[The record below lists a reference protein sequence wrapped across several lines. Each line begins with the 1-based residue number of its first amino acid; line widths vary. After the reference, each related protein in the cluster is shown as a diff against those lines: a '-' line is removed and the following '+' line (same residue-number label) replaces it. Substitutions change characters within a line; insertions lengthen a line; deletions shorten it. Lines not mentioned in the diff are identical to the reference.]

1 MSGNGAGMDRRIN
14 KTRRAIFAAFETL
27 LTEKRY
33 EQITVQD
40 IIDKADIGR
49 STFYAHFETKD
60 DLLKTV
66 MIFLPVPIH

>member
-40 IIDKADIGR
+40 IIEKTIAK
-49 STFYAHFETKD
+49 YKEAYE
-60 DLLKTV
+60 LLTGKK
-66 MIFLPVPIH
+66 FA